1 MLIETDILVAHVKE
15 SDWLKRPSEI
25 ILGAAESGE
34 LSLCASSESLH
45 ELYYLGVKLGIDLE
59 TLLAKIAS
67 LVRIE
72 GIRWLPST
80 AEVSLAALTLMI
92 EYGLS
97 SIFDA
102 YYAATALLMDPD
114 RTIVSTD
121 SAYDSV
127 PGLRRVDPRDLA
139 RSLGAAPREGP

>member
-1 MLIETDILVAHVKE
+1 MLIETDVLVAHVKE
-15 SDWLKRPSEI
+15 SDWLKRPSEA
-25 ILGAAESGE
+25 ILEAAESGE

-45 ELYYLGVKLGIDLE
+45 ELYYLGVKLRIDLE

-67 LVRIE
+67 LLMIGGIE
-72 GIRWLPST
+72 WLPST
-80 AEVSLAALTLMI
+80 AEVSLTALTLMA

-114 RTIVSTD
+114 RTVVSTD
-121 SAYDSV
+121 AAYDSV

-139 RSLGAAPREGP
+139 RSLGTSGR